1 MQFIIDCILVR
12 AEAILKDQDL
22 LVYSASY
29 SAPCSHNLFLFNYV
43 RIKIYICKRGN
54 N

>member
-1 MQFIIDCILVR
+1 VCTT
-12 AEAILKDQDL
+12 EATLKDQDL
-22 LVYSASY
+22 LVYSTSY
-29 SAPCSHNLFLFNYV
+29 SAPCSHSLFLFNYV